1 MMTMA
6 GESWLPLVEENRVIY
21 ANTAMN
27 ELLIYDIAKDTA
39 YYKTYTSQ
47 LSPNAKEINFNAQP
61 ASQEAFSEEMKKKDQ
76 QITFQKPIYNPA
88 EEVYYRFAKTTTQ
101 VNDDLTKDTYYLTVF
116 DKDLNMIGETAEL
129 PENFS
134 ISTLF
139 IKDGKLLS
147 FINIDDEMGFVVMNI
162 QEQ

>member
-1 MMTMA
+1 MFSN
-6 GESWLPLVEENRVIY
+6 ESWLPIVEENRVIY

-27 ELLIYDIAKDTA
+27 ELLIYDVVKDTA
-39 YYKTYTSQ
+39 YYKSYTSQ
-47 LSPNAKEINFNAQP
+47 LSPNAKELNFNTNATSIEQFTDE
-61 ASQEAFSEEMKKKDQ
+61 SKKRNQ

-116 DKDLNMIGETAEL
+116 DKDRNMIGETAEL

-134 ISTLF
+134 VSTLF